1 MSPPPLLIG
10 AALIFWGWQTG
21 LMMAAVPAAAVI
33 EASRWLSLKID
44 FETRD
49 FRRIGDLCIWIFA
62 GLSGYAVLSTGL
74 PHAVVQVVKLVPFA
88 MFPLIVAQSY
98 STSSQLNL
106 LALFRLG
113 SGRPDQDTGKGI
125 HSGYPYFVI
134 CLLGAAAA
142 NSRSPWFFWVVAA
155 LGLWALWSVRSP
167 RHSLLSWIVA
177 GILIVG
183 CGYAGQLAVRN
194 AQVALVAATMEWFGG
209 RSTDPYKSTTDIGHI
224 GELKLSDDIL
234 VRLFADESITGS
246 LLLHRASYNSY
257 ARGVWLVQG
266 AALAPVQPA
275 GTDGF
280 WQLNATVQ
288 DAATRHETVEVDTTQ
303 VGNRLTIVSRLQAG
317 RGVLPLPSGS
327 RTVEGLVVDELKQ
340 NHLGTVGIEKQA
352 PFVRY
357 EVRYRAQAQAGS
369 AAGERDLKIPA
380 SESTAITGLAERLNL
395 NQLDTDTAVQIVSD
409 YFHNNFAY
417 SIYQAQSNIGGTPIE
432 VFLEQTRRGHC
443 EYFASATVLLLRA
456 AGVPARYATGYSVQ
470 EWSELEQAYIIR
482 QRHAH
487 AWARYYK
494 NGRWHDLDTTPPQW
508 AEIEGEQRSI
518 LEPLGDLFSWLRFS
532 FDRWRSGDNDAA
544 LSPWWLCALA
554 PLIIYVAYGGYGSA
568 NARGQC
574 THRLQH
580 RLMGTQLP
588 RRRSRLSKPICASAI
603 SSAASV
609 SRCSSGLHD

>member
-1 MSPPPLLIG
+1 
-10 AALIFWGWQTG
+10 
-21 LMMAAVPAAAVI
+21 
-33 EASRWLSLKID
+33 
-44 FETRD
+44 
-49 FRRIGDLCIWIFA
+49 
-62 GLSGYAVLSTGL
+62 
-74 PHAVVQVVKLVPFA
+74 
-88 MFPLIVAQSY
+88 
-98 STSSQLNL
+98 
-106 LALFRLG
+106 
-113 SGRPDQDTGKGI
+113 
-125 HSGYPYFVI
+125 
-134 CLLGAAAA
+134 
-142 NSRSPWFFWVVAA
+142 
-155 LGLWALWSVRSP
+155 
-167 RHSLLSWIVA
+167 
-177 GILIVG
+177 
-183 CGYAGQLAVRN
+183 
-194 AQVALVAATMEWFGG
+194 MEWFGG

-257 ARGVWLVQG
+257 ARGVWLAQG

-340 NHLGTVGIEKQA
+340 NHLGTVRIEKQA

-518 LEPLGDLFSWLRFS
+518 LEPLGDLFSWLRFR

-554 PLIIYVAYGGYGSA
+554 PLIIYVAWRLRFSKRARSMHTPTPTPSYGHAATPSPFASIEAHLCERHFERRVSESLLEWIARLENEGLASDATHALRAVVTLYYRYRFDPHSDPEATRIELEARVDDWLSA
-568 NARGQC
+568 FS
-574 THRLQH
+574 
-580 RLMGTQLP
+580 
-588 RRRSRLSKPICASAI
+588 RS
-603 SSAASV
+603 
-609 SRCSSGLHD
+609 G